1 MYFASFIFQMHKM
14 HTAQCSRMQPSMH
27 RLKIGLIVK
36 GWTVYILSC
45 IIWRF
50 HSRSK
55 CKNWLCEYIQ
65 MTRNCKFAW
74 AKSNGR
80 LWCIR
85 RCVWSGIYIIYI
97 SNTKKITLI
106 CMGKIMPNDSQ
117 SQMNLIFPLLNP
129 ISRCS
134 CRSRSFYIRWH
145 WEVKHLQSVIHSEC
159 AKTGIMNNRAS

>member
-14 HTAQCSRMQPSMH
+14 HTAQCSRMQPPMH

-85 RCVWSGIYIIYI
+85 RCVWSGMYIFIYPTRRRLHWSAWEKLCPMILSLKLIWFFHCWIQSHDARVEADHSTFVDIEKLNI
-97 SNTKKITLI
+97 SN
-106 CMGKIMPNDSQ
+106 Q
-117 SQMNLIFPLLNP
+117 
-129 ISRCS
+129 
-134 CRSRSFYIRWH
+134 
-145 WEVKHLQSVIHSEC
+145 
-159 AKTGIMNNRAS
+159 